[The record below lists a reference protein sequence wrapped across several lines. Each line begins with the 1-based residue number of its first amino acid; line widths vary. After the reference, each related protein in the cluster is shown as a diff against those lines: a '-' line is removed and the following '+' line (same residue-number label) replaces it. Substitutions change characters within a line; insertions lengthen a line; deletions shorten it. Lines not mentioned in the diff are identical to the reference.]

1 MTRETTVSL
10 IMGVCSPMK
19 ILTDIDITYSQ
30 TGKIPC
36 ERTVMSI
43 RNSQLSYTSSLT
55 SETLRF
61 REMRI
66 VAKLILVGKSDM
78 EIRGEVISENLFQF
92 KAGSSYT
99 QKVLR
104 RALQRLHA
112 LETRELITAV
122 AEASSESAKQICL
135 YSMMLTNKV
144 MMDFML
150 CVVAEKYRTFD
161 RHFSGDAEKFLNRIS
176 QQSPQQISWSALT
189 IRAMAKSM
197 RNALCEAGILDRKTK
212 TLQPILIPA
221 VLRQTIIERGN
232 QAILTAFNDFE

>member
-1 MTRETTVSL
+1 
-10 IMGVCSPMK
+10 MK

-36 ERTVMSI
+36 ERTVMTI
-43 RNSQLSYTSSLT
+43 RNIQLSYTSSLT

-66 VAKLILVGKSDM
+66 VAKLILAGKNDR

-189 IRAMAKSM
+189 KSM

-232 QAILTAFNDFE
+232 RAILTAFNDFE

>member
-1 MTRETTVSL
+1 
-10 IMGVCSPMK
+10 MK
-19 ILTDIDITYSQ
+19 ILTDIDITCSQ
-30 TGKIPC
+30 SGNPPC
-36 ERTVMSI
+36 ERTVMPI
-43 RNSQLSYTSSLT
+43 RTSQLNYTSSLT

-66 VAKLILVGKSDM
+66 VAKLILAGKSDR

-104 RALQRLHA
+104 LTLKRLHA
-112 LETRELITAV
+112 LESRELIAAV
-122 AEASSESAKQICL
+122 AEASCESAKQICL

-144 MMDFML
+144 MLDFML
-150 CVVAEKYRTFD
+150 CVIAEKYRTFD
-161 RHFSGDAEKFLNRIS
+161 RQFNGDAEKFLNRIS
-176 QQSPQQISWSALT
+176 QQSPQPINWSTLT

-197 RNALCEAGILDRKTK
+197 RNALCEAGILDRKSK

-232 QAILTAFNDFE
+232 RAILTAFNDFE

>member
-1 MTRETTVSL
+1 
-10 IMGVCSPMK
+10 MGVCSPMK

-36 ERTVMSI
+36 ECTVMSI

-66 VAKLILVGKSDM
+66 VAKLILAGKNDR

-92 KAGSSYT
+92 KVGSSYT

-112 LETRELITAV
+112 LETRDLITAV
-122 AEASSESAKQICL
+122 A
-135 YSMMLTNKV
+135 
-144 MMDFML
+144 
-150 CVVAEKYRTFD
+150 
-161 RHFSGDAEKFLNRIS
+161 
-176 QQSPQQISWSALT
+176 
-189 IRAMAKSM
+189 
-197 RNALCEAGILDRKTK
+197 
-212 TLQPILIPA
+212 
-221 VLRQTIIERGN
+221 
-232 QAILTAFNDFE
+232 